1 MAQWTETLEPYV
13 KVKERIRTATI
24 NRTAG
29 ESLIIGVA
37 FISDAGPST
46 PTLITSQSEFLST
59 YASQEIDQSYVEGLN
74 QLYTGEDS
82 TLAST
87 MWANAYRLA
96 GSNSMLCVRAS
107 KANNTYFAR
116 PLVSDN
122 PNDVYVIRDG
132 EMLKKVGP
140 FKIALDHRYGDE
152 ANVDSDGWSISISGV
167 GIFGNRVT
175 DEGVQY
181 DYFCENLPDLL
192 DSLNDTSKFLCTDYE
207 FRADGYTEDNIVVDM
222 SDAESRNNPNIRCIL
237 IKEAYLAQNIIDED
251 DETAGIE
258 GDERT
263 LKLIWDETPYASL
276 PQQCSFV
283 GKATWNDIQSLPV
296 EMDENGNKTYFDGSQ
311 TVTTS
316 NDLVAFCPN
325 NAGTPNVPDTSDPN
339 VKYYLLKRVNIG
351 MCYIVTETAD
361 GNSVIDLNDA
371 AWSGFE
377 AAEYYAVNVFN
388 SSTDLKVRIRRF
400 NHNAVIQKSLSESEM
415 SSLNEN
421 GPSPYTVLK
430 STLDTFTGGSLQPK
444 TEIDESVL
452 YQDFYEVAVWDPSIN
467 TVTSF
472 FNIGNITG
480 RGDMEASEINNLLS
494 MIQLNLPED
503 MQELDLNYYDY
514 SGNTVA
520 GSRDQVFINLTI
532 DPTQY
537 SLLKIS
543 DSDLKRALDQIVLDE
558 VYTTEGLC
566 DLGNTELSY
575 QNYMANIAIN
585 DNYFYPISTVN
596 STNYMTIGNAAS
608 KISANSYKL
617 YMSSPWDIDTGTL
630 GWKFYASPAV
640 LYWEAVAKNRRNNRE
655 FAPLLGQDNGVV
667 QYQRPA
673 TEFNKKTR
681 QLLLSKKINTVIWN
695 VATQSWNLNDNYTK
709 QTENTIMNDDGNSR
723 LMIRISKAMP
733 IILKQYIGKRIS
745 ETLCKNVRK
754 TIEYFMENTI
764 MPMEYNVDGYLVTCN
779 YDEALARQNKIKVK
793 VEVRYQRALKYIEVY
808 NEALELTMAFEG

>member
-59 YASQEIDQSYVEGLN
+59 YASQEIDQSYIESLN
-74 QLYTGEDS
+74 QLYTGADS

-107 KANNTYFAR
+107 KANHTYFVR

-122 PNDVYVIRDG
+122 PEDVYLIRDG
-132 EMLKKVGP
+132 ELLKKVGP
-140 FKIALDHRYGDE
+140 FKFALDDRYGDE
-152 ANVDSDGWSISISGV
+152 ANTDSDGWSINISGI

-175 DEGVQY
+175 DDGVQY
-181 DYFCENLPDLL
+181 DYLCRNLPDLL
-192 DSLNDTSKFLCTDYE
+192 DSLNDTSKFLCTEYE
-207 FRADGYTEDNIVVDM
+207 FLTSSQDGDTVVVDM
-222 SDAESRNNPNIRCIL
+222 DDEESRNNPNIHCLL
-237 IKEAYLAQNIIDED
+237 IKEAYLAQNF
-251 DETAGIE
+251 IE
-258 GDERT
+258 KDERT
-263 LKLIWDETPYASL
+263 RKLVWEEISSSQIPDPSL
-276 PQQCSFV
+276 RVLIGTNQEE
-283 GKATWNDIQSLPV
+283 DIKKLLV
-296 EMDENGNKTYFDGSQ
+296 EMDEDGNKTCYNGGTTITANENQELIAFYQNNNIGSE
-311 TVTTS
+311 
-316 NDLVAFCPN
+316 
-325 NAGTPNVPDTSDPN
+325 PDPDDPN
-339 VKYYLLKRVNIG
+339 IKYYVLKRTNTG
-351 MCYIVTETAD
+351 MCYIVTESED
-361 GNSVIDLNDA
+361 GSTKIDLNSAD
-371 AWSGFE
+371 WSGFDP
-377 AAEYYAVNVFN
+377 ASYYAINVYN

-400 NHNAVIQKSLSESEM
+400 NHNAVISKSLSESEL
-415 SSLNEN
+415 SSLTEN
-421 GPSPYTVLK
+421 GPSPYTVLVN
-430 STLDTFTGGSLQPK
+430 TLDTFTGGKQNPK
-444 TEIDESVL
+444 TKIDESVL
-452 YQDFYEVAVWDPSIN
+452 YQDFYEVAIWDPSMNNI
-467 TVTSF
+467 VSF
-472 FNIGNITG
+472 FNLGNISG
-480 RGDMEASEINNLLS
+480 RGDMESSEINNLLS

-503 MQELDLNYYDY
+503 LQDLDLNYYGYDEEI
-514 SGNTVA
+514 TVA
-520 GSRDQVFINLTI
+520 GHNQQIFLNLSI
-532 DPTQY
+532 DPTKY
-537 SLLKIS
+537 NLLKIS

-575 QNYMANIAIN
+575 QNYMANIAVN

-608 KISANSYKL
+608 KISTDSYKL

-630 GWKFYASPAV
+630 GWRFYTSPGV
-640 LYWEAVAKNRRNNRE
+640 LYWEAVAKNRRNNKE

-695 VATQSWNLNDNYTK
+695 VATQSWNMNDNYTK

-793 VEVRYQRALKYIEVY
+793 VEVRYQRALKYIEVF
-808 NEALELTMAFEG
+808 NEAMEISQAFEG

>member
-59 YASQEIDQSYVEGLN
+59 YASQDITQSYIESLD
-74 QLYTGEDS
+74 QLYTGDDN

-107 KANNTYFAR
+107 KANNTYFVK
-116 PLVSDN
+116 PLIGN
-122 PNDVYVIRDG
+122 TNDTYVLRDG
-132 EMLKKVGP
+132 EMLKRLPP
-140 FKIALDHRYGDE
+140 FKIALDDIYGDE
-152 ANVDSDGWSISISGV
+152 ANWDSDGWSINVSGI

-175 DEGVQY
+175 DEGTQY

-192 DSLNDTSKFLCTDYE
+192 DSLNDTSKFLCTDFE
-207 FRADGYTEDNIVVDM
+207 FKENGQTDDTIEVDM
-222 SDAESRNNPNIRCIL
+222 NDESSRNNPRIKCIYFKEVYLGQNFIDTTDQRTTKLVWRYTASSDLTPEQRDGATIKNTWAEIRSMSVS
-237 IKEAYLAQNIIDED
+237 ED
-251 DETAGIE
+251 
-258 GDERT
+258 
-263 LKLIWDETPYASL
+263 
-276 PQQCSFV
+276 QV
-283 GKATWNDIQSLPV
+283 G
-296 EMDENGNKTYFDGSQ
+296 
-311 TVTTS
+311 
-316 NDLVAFCPN
+316 LVAKY
-325 NAGTPNVPDTSDPN
+325 AEDGVD
-339 VKYYLLKRVNIG
+339 KYYVLAEINNG
-351 MCYIVTETAD
+351 MFYIVTESEGGD
-361 GNSVIDLNDA
+361 QVIDLNGTG
-371 AWSGFE
+371 WSGFIPTP
-377 AAEYYAVNVFN
+377 YYTVNVFN
-388 SSTDLKVRIRRF
+388 SSTELKVRIRRF
-400 NHNAVIQKSLSESEM
+400 NHNAVILKNLSNSDLET
-415 SSLNEN
+415 LTAT
-421 GPSPYTVLK
+421 GPSPYSVLVN
-430 STLDTFTGGSLQPK
+430 TLDTFTSRQGGLS
-444 TEIDESVL
+444 DEVI
-452 YQDFYEVAVWDPSIN
+452 YQDFYEVAIWDPSVN
-467 TVTSF
+467 NMVSF
-472 FNIGNITG
+472 FNLGNITG
-480 RGDMEASEINNLLS
+480 RGDIESSELNNLLT

-503 MQELDLNYYDY
+503 MQELDLNYFGYNN
-514 SGNTVA
+514 NTVA
-520 GSRDQVFINLTI
+520 GNREQVFINLTI
-532 DPTQY
+532 DPTEY

-543 DSDLKRALDQIVLDE
+543 DTDLKRALDQIVLDE

-596 STNYMTIGNAAS
+596 STNYMTIGNAAT
-608 KISANSYKL
+608 KISADSYKL

-630 GWKFYASPAV
+630 GWRFYASPSV
-640 LYWEAVAKNRRNNRE
+640 IYWEAVAKNRRNNRE

-673 TEFNKKTR
+673 TEFNKRTR

-695 VATQSWNLNDNYTK
+695 VATQSWNMNDNYTK
-709 QTENTIMNDDGNSR
+709 QLENTIMNDEGNSR

-754 TIEYFMENTI
+754 TVEYYMENTI

-779 YDEALARQNKIKVK
+779 YDEDLARQNKIKVK
-793 VEVRYQRALKYIEVY
+793 VEVRYQRALKYIEVF
-808 NEALELTMAFEG
+808 NEALELDMAFEG